1 MKFRQASDIFRLL
14 RWGVSFTLFVVVAI
28 TIAQIVMRYALNA
41 PLIWSEELARFLIV
55 WMTFLGA
62 AVVCCEGRHL
72 NVDVFFRAAP
82 PALRTG
88 LRVFNACVALGFLA
102 VLGWSSVTLVK
113 LEMMQEMSA
122 LPLKIGQ
129 LRLAATVGCA
139 LMVLAILARIFY
151 RRSGHLRSASAEE
164 DAM

>member
-1 MKFRQASDIFRLL
+1 MKSRQISDLFRFL
-14 RWGVSFTLFVVVAI
+14 RWGVSFALFVVVAV
-28 TIAQIVMRYALNA
+28 TIAQIVMRYVLNA
-41 PLIWSEELARFLIV
+41 PLIWSDELARFLIV

-62 AVVCCEGRHL
+62 AVVCFEGRHL

-82 PALRTG
+82 PSLRAG

-102 VLGWSSVTLVK
+102 VLGWFSVTLVK
-113 LEMMQEMSA
+113 LEMMQDMSA

-139 LMVLAILARIFY
+139 LMALAILARIFY
-151 RRSGHLRSASAEE
+151 RRNTGLRSAQAEE

>member
-1 MKFRQASDIFRLL
+1 MKSRQDPDIFRFL
-14 RWGVSFTLFVVVAI
+14 RWGVSVVLAVVVAI
-28 TIAQIVMRYALNA
+28 TIAQIVMRYVLNA

-62 AVVCCEGRHL
+62 AVVCCDGRHL

-82 PALRTG
+82 PVLRRA

-102 VLGWSSVTLVK
+102 ILGYSSLTLVQ

-122 LPLKIGQ
+122 LPLKIGH
-129 LRLAATVGCA
+129 LRLATTVGSA
-139 LMVLAILARIFY
+139 LMVLAILARIFH
-151 RRSGHLRSASAEE
+151 RRCGLIRSAQVEE